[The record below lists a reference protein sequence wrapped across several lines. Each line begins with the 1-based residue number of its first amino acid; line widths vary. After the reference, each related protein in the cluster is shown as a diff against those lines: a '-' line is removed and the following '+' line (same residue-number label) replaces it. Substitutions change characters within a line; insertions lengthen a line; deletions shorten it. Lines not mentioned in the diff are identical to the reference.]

1 MPNTAN
7 YNWPTPSDADYVA
20 NGALAMRNLGNA
32 ADATV
37 KSVRDAQPFAFAA
50 GKVGGYATGATVTF
64 PSGRFSVAPI
74 VTISIEGAD
83 STAYITDLTA
93 TGFTAWGSAGQ
104 FFHYIAVQMTPTT
117 AAG

>member
-1 MPNTAN
+1 MPNTTN
-7 YNWPTPSDADYVA
+7 YGWPTPSDADYVA
-20 NGALAMRNLGNA
+20 NGALAIRNLGNA

-50 GKVGGYATGATVTF
+50 GKVGGYSTGATVTF

-74 VTISIEGAD
+74 VTVAIEGDA
-83 STAYITDLTA
+83 STAYITNLTA
-93 TGFTAWGSAGQ
+93 TGFTAYGSAGQ
-104 FFHYIAVQMTPTT
+104 YFHWIAVQMTSSS